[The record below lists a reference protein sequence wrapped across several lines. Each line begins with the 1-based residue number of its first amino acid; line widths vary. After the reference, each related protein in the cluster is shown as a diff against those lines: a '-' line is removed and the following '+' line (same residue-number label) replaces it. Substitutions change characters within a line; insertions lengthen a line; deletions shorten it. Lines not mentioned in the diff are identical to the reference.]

1 MTSSN
6 AEQRQSNFS
15 VEIENGAQVVEILG
29 QTVSDFLMQK
39 VNTCTNPTGREPNY
53 TQMTLADAA
62 KHPAAA
68 PDVLAELKELAEKDH
83 DGAYKTRKEALAQG
97 NGGGCFAFQFAHTA
111 PARSYKAAAGARLTG
126 VYAADVDGIHSESE
140 MKKAKRALYE
150 MPSCLCVGVSMSG
163 AGLAAL
169 LAYDCDGV
177 DTIPDSESETA
188 AYFRR
193 VFAAVQS
200 AADAALH
207 AADLSAEVKNDKNAK
222 NGVRWRYGLTDV
234 WFKPLDAT
242 VEPLK
247 LPLVAPKSTAK
258 RAKTAAKRPQGTDGA
273 QPTCDTL
280 AQAKDRITDAGELE
294 RLARFMMFSVYEHG
308 YTPAAVTPL
317 VRALYED
324 NRPESSRL
332 QPGEV
337 ERMCFDAYQY
347 WGNNKK
353 EARAEMRR
361 AQKAAELK
369 NAVAGWS
376 FDTFTGSYID
386 PAGTP
391 KTTDEAAACVAR
403 ATGYT
408 LAGAADAL
416 AVYVQHAPDRQTD
429 SLTAKANAL
438 ADAYTAADAGAI
450 DRTCAAWGLDAYGAR
465 RFELWLYEMMAR
477 AYTPGEKC
485 DGMVILFGAQGTRKT
500 SLFEAIAKEMTGSF
514 PAQYDPQGGKD
525 GAVRLAHT
533 CIALIDEF
541 DRYSRKN
548 DVAEIKKAL
557 TQTGAVERAAYAR
570 GDSVYPYRAVFA
582 GTTNNPQ
589 PLPPGEA
596 QARRYWVVEVPRRM
610 EWDTDTLRAMLRQ
623 AAHDVRDGLAQG
635 ERVWVPTDAEAAEAT
650 ARNSER
656 RGDDDSRAALAAM
669 CARLR
674 GMRGDVTFGA
684 RIWGIAAETGT
695 FTPEP
700 GGIPADWRAPRAN
713 AAKIAR
719 MISER
724 CKRVTV
730 WNCGKVQSGYR
741 LADIIAEFGD
751 E

>member
-1 MTSSN
+1 MSSSK
-6 AEQRQSNFS
+6 ADERQSNFN
-15 VEIENGAQVVEILG
+15 EGIENGAQVVENFKK
-29 QTVSDFLMQK
+29 TVSDFLLKK
-39 VNTCTNPTGREPNY
+39 VNTCTNPTGGKPNY

-83 DGAYKTRKEALAQG
+83 DGAYKTKKEGLAQG
-97 NGGGCFAFQFAHTA
+97 NDGGCFAFQFAHTA
-111 PARSYKAAAGARLTG
+111 AARSYKAAAGARLTG

-140 MKKAKRALYE
+140 MKKAKRALYD

-169 LAYDCDGV
+169 LAYDRDGV

-200 AADAALH
+200 AADAALQ
-207 AADLSAEVKNDKNAK
+207 AAGLSAEVKNDKHAK

-234 WFKPLDAT
+234 LFKPLDAT

-247 LPLVAPKSTAK
+247 LPLVAPQSTAK
-258 RAKTAAKRPQGTDGA
+258 RAKTEAKRPQGTDGA
-273 QPTCDTL
+273 QPQGGELDADTVQKAAFAVADTL
-280 AQAKDRITDAGELE
+280 IKAGFDNAPIEGAL
-294 RLARFMMFSVYEHG
+294 RG
-308 YTPAAVTPL
+308 
-317 VRALYED
+317 LYEGT
-324 NRPESSRL
+324 RPGSSRL
-332 QPGEV
+332 EPGEIT
-337 ERMCFDAYQY
+337 RMIE
-347 WGNNKK
+347 WTRENPRKGS
-353 EARAEMRR
+353 RASE
-361 AQKAAELK
+361 KAALCD
-369 NAVAGWS
+369 AALSGWR
-376 FDTFTGSYID
+376 FDVFPGRYVS
-386 PAGTP
+386 PSGES
-391 KTTDEAAACVAR
+391 TDTDGAAAAIVQWLHAQ
-403 ATGYT
+403 GVEVSGNY
-408 LAGAADAL
+408 AADKLRNHVEKNPA
-416 AVYVQHAPDRQTD
+416 RQFD
-429 SLTAKANAL
+429 SLTAKADAL
-438 ADAYTAADAGAI
+438 ADAYTDADAGAI
-450 DRTCAAWGLDAYGAR
+450 ARTCAAWGWDAYGAR

-570 GDSVYPYRAVFA
+570 GDAVYPYRAVFA

-596 QARRYWVVEVPRRM
+596 QARRYWVIEVPRRM
-610 EWDTDTLRAMLRQ
+610 EWDADTLRAMLRQ
-623 AAHDVRDGLAQG
+623 AAHDVRDGLARG
-635 ERVWVPTDAEAAEAT
+635 ERVWVPTDAESAET
-650 ARNSER
+650 TGNNTTK

-669 CARLR
+669 CAALR
-674 GMRGDVTFGA
+674 SAALHNKVGVETVCRALF
-684 RIWGIAAETGT
+684 WGNCAETGHYAQPDDA
-695 FTPEP
+695 FCVV
-700 GGIPADWRAPRAN
+700 DWHAPKAQ
-713 AAKIAR
+713 AGKISR

-730 WNCGKVQSGYR
+730 WNNGTPKAGYR